1 MDSAISSHKEQEK
14 LIFSFTIIKAFF
26 YQNTKENK
34 GGLGMIFRKPARP
47 PQILQRDVMSDIFHQ
62 NHTFYQSPNLNDTN
76 FSLVFLVVWETEKE
90 FITIFNSRS
99 YEDRTHGHQTI
110 SLLYLT
116 SFRLGEFIIKN
127 WASEKRLCFFFLL
140 TCCVLRAWSSAH
152 ASLYKD
158 IYFFQLL
165 EIKFLPS
172 TYMEVLFF
180 SSKHVIY
187 MARQENELA
196 SVRTKGSYHC
206 FRQDSEPL
214 GT

>member
-1 MDSAISSHKEQEK
+1 M
-14 LIFSFTIIKAFF
+14 
-26 YQNTKENK
+26 
-34 GGLGMIFRKPARP
+34 
-47 PQILQRDVMSDIFHQ
+47 
-62 NHTFYQSPNLNDTN
+62 
-76 FSLVFLVVWETEKE
+76 
-90 FITIFNSRS
+90 
-99 YEDRTHGHQTI
+99 
-110 SLLYLT
+110 
-116 SFRLGEFIIKN
+116 
-127 WASEKRLCFFFLL
+127 LCFLL

-152 ASLYKD
+152 ASLLKD